1 MPVEKG
7 QQLGVEVLLG
17 QDMVK
22 QVGPVEGGPDQP
34 RIAQAEPGEDVLFHG
49 GGGGRRERRDR
60 TVREPLHKAG
70 QGQIVRAEVVSP
82 LRNAVGFVDGEKRD
96 GTRGE
101 GFQKPGTP
109 NRSGDTYRRSSS
121 PVRSEADT
129 AARSAALSEL
139 LNAAARRPLAQA
151 AST

>member
-1 MPVEKG
+1 MVGSGVEPLFPKERGGFLDLLARGTVDDPRFPGVPVEKG

-17 QDMVK
+17 QDVVK

-34 RIAQAEPGEDVLFHG
+34 RIAQAEPGENVLFHS

-101 GFQKPGTP
+101 SFP
-109 NRSGDTYRRSSS
+109 
-121 PVRSEADT
+121 EAGH
-129 AARSAALSEL
+129 AEPFRGHV
-139 LNAAARRPLAQA
+139 
-151 AST
+151 

>member
-1 MPVEKG
+1 MVGSGVEPLFPKERGGFLDLLARGTVDDPRFPGVPVEKG

-17 QDMVK
+17 QDVVK

-101 GFQKPGTP
+101 GFP
-109 NRSGDTYRRSSS
+109 
-121 PVRSEADT
+121 EAGH
-129 AARSAALSEL
+129 AEPFRGHV
-139 LNAAARRPLAQA
+139 
-151 AST
+151 